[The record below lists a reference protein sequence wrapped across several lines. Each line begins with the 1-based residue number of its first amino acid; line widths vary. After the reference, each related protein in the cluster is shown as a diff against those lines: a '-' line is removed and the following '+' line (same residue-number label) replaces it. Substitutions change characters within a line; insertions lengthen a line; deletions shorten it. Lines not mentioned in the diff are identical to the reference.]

1 MLFTPLSI
9 KGLTLAN
16 RLMRSATFE
25 QAARKDGDVSPRELD
40 LYRDLAAGGVGLIVT
55 GIVNVC
61 EQGRISPKQNSLST
75 DRHIP
80 GMSRLAR
87 EVHDHGGRV
96 AVQLFHAGR
105 EAARLHA
112 WRGGGPAV
120 GPSASGGE
128 PHFPHANRALTHA
141 EILQVVEDF
150 GRAAGRAKEAGFDG
164 VQVHA
169 AHAYLL
175 SQFLSP
181 HSNRRQDKWGG
192 SLTNRLRLHLEI
204 LTAIR
209 AQVGPD
215 YPVMFKLGLADGFSG
230 GLPLE
235 EGLRAAEMLAQA
247 GCDCLEIS
255 QGLRG
260 EGYEQSEFRTKVD
273 RPGGEAY
280 FRAWAA
286 EVKRRVAI
294 PVAAV
299 GGVRTPET
307 AEEILNSGEADLV
320 ALSRPLISEPGLPA
334 RWQRGDTSRAR
345 CVSCN
350 KCFDQIMQGR
360 HISCILEQKTAKPC
374 NAASLVP

>member
-1 MLFTPLSI
+1 LGALFTPLSI

-25 QAARKDGDVSPRELD
+25 QAATKDGEVSPKDLA
-40 LYRDLAAGGVGLIVT
+40 LYRDLAAGGVGLVVT
-55 GIVNVC
+55 GIINVC
-61 EQGRISPKQNSLST
+61 EQGRISPKQNSLSH
-75 DRHIP
+75 DRYIP
-80 GMSRLAR
+80 GMAGLVRK
-87 EVHDHGGRV
+87 VHDQGGKV

-105 EAARLHA
+105 EAARMHA

-120 GPSASGGE
+120 GPSASPGDDIFAHE
-128 PHFPHANRALTHA
+128 NRAMTQE

-150 GRAAGRAKEAGFDG
+150 AQAAVRAREAGFDG

-181 HSNRRQDKWGG
+181 RTNHREDEWGG
-192 SLTNRLRLHLEI
+192 SLDNRLRLHLEV
-204 LTAIR
+204 LAAIR
-209 AQVGPD
+209 SQVGPD
-215 YPVMFKLGLADGFSG
+215 YPVMFKLGVADGLED

-235 EGLRAAEMLAQA
+235 EGLKAAELLAQA

-260 EGYEQSEFRTKVD
+260 HDYQQSEFRTKVD
-273 RPGGEAY
+273 KPGGEAY

-286 EVKRRVAI
+286 EVKRRVDI

-307 AEEILNSGEADLV
+307 AEDILANGEADMV

-334 RWQRGDTSRAR
+334 RWRGGDTGRAR

-350 KCFDQIMQGR
+350 KCFEQIMLGR
-360 HISCILEQKTAKPC
+360 SISCILDREK
-374 NAASLVP
+374 AAR

>member
-1 MLFTPLSI
+1 MGALFTPLSI

-25 QAARKDGDVSPRELD
+25 QAATKDGEVSPKELA
-40 LYRDLAAGGVGLIVT
+40 LYRDLAAGGVGLVVT
-55 GIVNVC
+55 GIINVC
-61 EQGRISPKQNSLST
+61 EQGRISPKQNSLSH
-75 DRHIP
+75 DSHIP
-80 GMSRLAR
+80 GMARLAR
-87 EVHDHGGRV
+87 EVHDQGGKV

-105 EAARLHA
+105 EAARMHA

-120 GPSASGGE
+120 GPSASPGDDIFTHE
-128 PHFPHANRALTHA
+128 NRAMTQE

-150 GRAAGRAKEAGFDG
+150 GQAAARAKEAGFDG

-181 HSNRRQDKWGG
+181 RTNHREDDWGG
-192 SLTNRLRLHLEI
+192 SPDNRLRLHLEV
-204 LTAIR
+204 LAAIR

-215 YPVMFKLGLADGFSG
+215 YPVMFKLGVADGLEG

-235 EGLRAAEMLAQA
+235 EGLKAAELLARA

-260 EGYEQSEFRTKVD
+260 HDYQQSEFRTKVD
-273 RPGGEAY
+273 KPGGEAY

-286 EVKRRVAI
+286 EVRRRVDI

-307 AEEILNSGEADLV
+307 AEDILAKGEADLV

-334 RWQRGDTSRAR
+334 RWRGGDTGRAR

-350 KCFDQIMQGR
+350 KCFEQIMLGR
-360 HISCILEQKTAKPC
+360 SISCILDREK
-374 NAASLVP
+374 AAR

>member
-1 MLFTPLSI
+1 MGALFTPLSI

-25 QAARKDGDVSPRELD
+25 QAALKDGEVSPRELA
-40 LYRDLAAGGVGLIVT
+40 LYHDLAAGGVGLVVT
-55 GIVNVC
+55 GIINVC
-61 EQGRISPKQNSLST
+61 EQGRISPKQNSLSQ
-75 DRHIP
+75 DSHIP
-80 GMSRLAR
+80 GMARLAR
-87 EVHDHGGRV
+87 EVHDQGGKV

-105 EAARLHA
+105 EAARMHA

-120 GPSASGGE
+120 GPSASPGDNIFAHE
-128 PHFPHANRALTHA
+128 NRAMTQE
-141 EILQVVEDF
+141 EILQVVEEF
-150 GRAAGRAKEAGFDG
+150 GRAAARAREAGFDG

-181 HSNRRQDKWGG
+181 RTNRRQDEWGG
-192 SLTNRLRLHLEI
+192 SPDNRLRLHLEV
-204 LTAIR
+204 LAAIR
-209 AQVGPD
+209 SQVGPD
-215 YPVMFKLGLADGFSG
+215 YPVMFKLGVADGLEE

-235 EGLRAAEMLAQA
+235 EGLRAAELLAQA

-260 EGYEQSEFRTKVD
+260 HDYQQSEFRTKVD
-273 RPGGEAY
+273 KPGGEAY

-286 EVKRRVAI
+286 EVKRRVDI

-307 AEEILNSGEADLV
+307 AEDILAQGEADLV

-334 RWQRGDTSRAR
+334 RWRGGDTGRAR

-350 KCFDQIMQGR
+350 KCFEQIMLGR
-360 HISCILEQKTAKPC
+360 SISCILDREKAER
-374 NAASLVP
+374 